1 MVAYHMGAM
10 WPERVE
16 KVVIASS
23 GVNMRVRDNVD
34 LLNRANAHKIEE
46 LLLPAK
52 AAQLRALLGL
62 AVYRR
67 AYYMPDF
74 LLNDVIHVRFHFF
87 FLNFL
92 PNFFCS
98 IFIFFSMPL
107 SQNFIHIRR
116 HANTHTRHAHTISLS
131 KVPTKL
137 IVQYDNPLLKF
148 L

>member
-34 LLNRANAHKIEE
+34 LLKRANAQKIEE

-87 FLNFL
+87 FLKFQ
-92 PNFFCS
+92 P
-98 IFIFFSMPL
+98 IFFLFYLHLLLYACPKTL
-107 SQNFIHIRR
+107 SSLALPQNFIHIQR
-116 HANTHTRHAHTISLS
+116 HANTHAHATRTQ
-131 KVPTKL
+131 PP
-137 IVQYDNPLLKF
+137 YLKSQQN
-148 L
+148 